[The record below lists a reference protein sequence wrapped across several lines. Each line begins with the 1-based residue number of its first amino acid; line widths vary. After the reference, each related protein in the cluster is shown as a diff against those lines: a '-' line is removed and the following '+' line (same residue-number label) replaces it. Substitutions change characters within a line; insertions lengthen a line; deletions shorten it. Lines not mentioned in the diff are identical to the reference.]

1 MSRDSCQLGPE
12 TPQPSRD
19 RATDQ
24 AHCHLHAVRHRCA
37 PSRHATSPAD
47 VVFVSDGDERTD
59 PDGGCRTVLSR
70 MVSATHGAGD
80 ANGRRIVVDSADGPD
95 SRTFD
100 LDEHVEVHIIAPGET
115 MP

>member
-1 MSRDSCQLGPE
+1 
-12 TPQPSRD
+12 
-19 RATDQ
+19 
-24 AHCHLHAVRHRCA
+24 
-37 PSRHATSPAD
+37 
-47 VVFVSDGDERTD
+47 
-59 PDGGCRTVLSR
+59 